1 MNKSDI
7 FCEGLSDKTS
17 SASYFFQYTWK
28 LEKCSHF
35 GKRTLDRLI
44 NTTLLPFNCHLVWH
58 LYLNIKYKIILFET
72 NQMQPFCHIS
82 VSQGNALEILKIVEI
97 AISKRSRQSYEVKFI
112 FSDKSSQ
119 NMLRQVY
126 KIKQSRAFME
136 SLIPEFGQF
145 SQIFVFRSATDNHA
159 MSVLNFEI
167 LLNFLHFLGC

>member
-1 MNKSDI
+1 
-7 FCEGLSDKTS
+7 
-17 SASYFFQYTWK
+17 
-28 LEKCSHF
+28 
-35 GKRTLDRLI
+35 
-44 NTTLLPFNCHLVWH
+44 
-58 LYLNIKYKIILFET
+58 
-72 NQMQPFCHIS
+72 MQPFCHIS

-97 AISKRSRQSYEVKFI
+97 AISKRSRQSYEVKFV
-112 FSDKSSQ
+112 FSDNSSQ
-119 NMLRQVY
+119 NMLRPVY